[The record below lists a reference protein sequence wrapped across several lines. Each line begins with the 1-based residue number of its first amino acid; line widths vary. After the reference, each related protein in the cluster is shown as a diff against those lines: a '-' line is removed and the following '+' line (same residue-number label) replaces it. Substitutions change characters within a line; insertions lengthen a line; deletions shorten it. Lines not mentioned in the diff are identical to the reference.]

1 MLRQEARMALQA
13 TCHRAADEEAREGSV
28 GTRAVG
34 KALPYLR
41 KRLPSPP
48 PHASEARRQ
57 AARRLVRA
65 SRRAVRSFTTA
76 ASSGDS

>member
-13 TCHRAADEEAREGSV
+13 TCHRAPDEEKRKANLPTG
-28 GTRAVG
+28 AVG

-48 PHASEARRQ
+48 AHRDAAAH

-65 SRRAVRSFTTA
+65 WTRAVRSFTTA
-76 ASSGDS
+76 ASSEDS